1 MASIGVIGSGT
12 WGTALSV
19 LLNGNGHTV
28 QIWSAIP
35 QEIAELKETRIHRN
49 LPEVRLPEA
58 IGLTDDL
65 QEAMRD
71 KDLLVLAVPSVFVRQ
86 TSQRMKPYIKKGQ
99 VITNVAKGIEEKSL
113 MTLSQIIE
121 EELPETEVTV
131 LSGPSHA
138 EEVSRGLPTT
148 CVAGARKRSVAEF
161 VQGIFMS
168 EVFRVYTS
176 PPQTQVVLAS
186 DGYPVLKDT
195 LAESEKSLDELLQKD
210 PQCLR
215 ENRGTKGLVK
225 GNQSFD
231 DRTYVRF
238 AVF

>member
-86 TSQRMKPYIKKGQ
+86 TSQRMKPYIKQGQ

-121 EELPETEVTV
+121 EELPEAEVTV

-176 PPQTQVVLAS
+176 PDVLGIELGGALKNTATTPRLPS
-186 DGYPVLKDT
+186 LPGESRRYPAWALTWADGWRHLPD
-195 LAESEKSLDELLQKD
+195 LQ
-210 PQCLR
+210 
-215 ENRGTKGLVK
+215 
-225 GNQSFD
+225 
-231 DRTYVRF
+231 
-238 AVF
+238 A

>member
-49 LPEVRLPEA
+49 LPEVKIPEA

-65 QEAMRD
+65 EEAMRD

-86 TSQRMKPYIKKGQ
+86 TSQRMKPYIKQGQ

-121 EELPETEVTV
+121 EELPEAEVTV

-138 EEVSRGLPTT
+138 EEVSRAQHFIAL
-148 CVAGARKRSVAEF
+148 C
-161 VQGIFMS
+161 
-168 EVFRVYTS
+168 
-176 PPQTQVVLAS
+176 
-186 DGYPVLKDT
+186 
-195 LAESEKSLDELLQKD
+195 
-210 PQCLR
+210 
-215 ENRGTKGLVK
+215 
-225 GNQSFD
+225 
-231 DRTYVRF
+231 
-238 AVF
+238 